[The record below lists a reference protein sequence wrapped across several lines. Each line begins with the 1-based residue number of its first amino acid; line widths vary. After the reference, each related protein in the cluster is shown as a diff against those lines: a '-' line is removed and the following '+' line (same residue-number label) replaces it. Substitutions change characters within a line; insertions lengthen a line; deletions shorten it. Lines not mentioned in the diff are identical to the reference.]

1 MPYRI
6 MGFLAAALLAASSC
20 AVDKGPEYRLVL
32 KDHRFSPAELTVP
45 SGQKL
50 RLVVENQDPTPE
62 EFESHSLQREKIVPA
77 HGTITVN
84 VGPLKPG
91 RYEFFGEFNEKT
103 ARGWLVAT
111 P

>member
-1 MPYRI
+1 MKTW
-6 MGFLAAALLAASSC
+6 MTGCFAAALLATSGA
-20 AVDKGPEYRLVL
+20 ALAEGAEYRLVL
-32 KDHRFSPAELTVP
+32 KDHRFSPAELSVP
-45 SGQKL
+45 SGQKIK
-50 RLVVENQDPTPE
+50 LVVENQDATPE
-62 EFESHSLQREKIVPA
+62 EFESHSLQREKIVP
-77 HGTITVN
+77 GNGSISVN